1 MYQQL
6 TLVGNLGNDP
16 EMRYTPSGVPV
27 ATFSLAVSR
36 SWAGA
41 DGQRQEK
48 TTWFRVTAWRK
59 LAETVSQ
66 YLTKGKQVLVI
77 GEIEEARAYTDRN
90 GDTKVSLEVTAQT
103 VRFIG
108 QRGDASSNGNHSA
121 DPTDSI
127 SVEGAPDI
135 PF

>member
-6 TLVGNLGNDP
+6 TLVGNLGGDP

-36 SWAGA
+36 SWVSAE
-41 DGQRQEK
+41 GQKQEK
-48 TTWFRVTAWRK
+48 TIWFRVTCWRK

-66 YLTKGKQVLVI
+66 YLTKGKQVLVV
-77 GEIEEARAYTDRN
+77 GEIEEARAFTDRDGN
-90 GDTKVSLEVTAQT
+90 NRASLEVTAQT

-108 QRGDASSNGNHSA
+108 QRGDSGSNSHA
-121 DPTDSI
+121 DQTDSV
-127 SVEGAPDI
+127 SVDSASEI